1 MQDLLQAFGI
11 DWRLLIIQIINF
23 AILVGA
29 LWYLLYKPVLKML
42 KEREDMVAK
51 GVKDA
56 EDAQKAKEE
65 IENTKGS
72 MLKQA
77 EHTAQ
82 EVVAHA
88 KEQGVAERT
97 KIVSDAEAHADK
109 VKKDAELRAQESKAR
124 AQKEAEKDIARLSVL
139 AAEKVLQKK

>member
-1 MQDLLQAFGI
+1 MQDLIHAFGI

-56 EDAQKAKEE
+56 EDAAKAKEE
-65 IENTKGS
+65 IESTKSS

-88 KEQGVAERT
+88 KEQGAMERT